1 VLLVIYLG
9 AVLISFSDGLL
20 VPTLPV
26 FVAGFDVPIGV
37 VGLVLAGEAIGML
50 LADLPAGWLARRM
63 SAKGAMVLGISVVGA
78 AALATAVAPRL
89 WQVFVLRVVAGAGLA
104 LWNVARHA
112 YLASVTRNGRRGR
125 AIATFGGIN
134 RVGVFLGPAA
144 GGFLASAA
152 GLRAPFVAYAAVV
165 VVAVVIIVRWL
176 PRLDAEQEE
185 HVRLAKG
192 ELADALRGVAGPLF
206 TAGSAQLM
214 AQMLRAGRKVLI
226 PLYAS
231 QVVGLDVG
239 AVGLVVSVSAFV
251 DMALFY
257 PAGWLMDRYGR
268 KAAIVPSFLLQAAG
282 MALVP
287 LTSTF
292 VGLMLAGVVVGVGNG
307 LSSGTMMTL
316 GADLAPRRAAYEFL
330 AIWRLIG
337 DGGMM
342 GGPILVGAVAQ
353 TAGLGASS
361 LAVAAVGVGAAAW
374 FAVRVPETLR
384 QARAP

>member
-1 VLLVIYLG
+1 VLLAIYLA
-9 AVLISFSDGLL
+9 AVLVSFCDGML

-26 FVAGFDVPIGV
+26 FVATFEVPIGV
-37 VGLVLAGEAIGML
+37 VGLVLAGEAIGL
-50 LADLPAGWLARRM
+50 LVADLPAGWLARRM
-63 SAKGAMVLGISVVGA
+63 SAKGAMVLGISVVGTA
-78 AALATAVAPRL
+78 VLATAVAPRL
-89 WQVFVLRVVAGAGLA
+89 WQVFALRVVAGAGLA
-104 LWNVARHA
+104 LWNLARHA
-112 YLASVTRNGRRGR
+112 YLAGATRNGRRGR

-144 GGFLASAA
+144 GGVLASAA
-152 GLRAPFVAYAAVV
+152 GLRAPFVAYAIVV
-165 VVAVVIIVRWL
+165 LAAVVIVARFL
-176 PRLDAEQEE
+176 PRLDAEED
-185 HVRLAKG
+185 VTAGLRSG
-192 ELADALRGVAGPLF
+192 ELKHALRSVAGPLF
-206 TAGSAQLM
+206 AAGTAQLM

-257 PAGWLMDRYGR
+257 PAGWVMDRYGR
-268 KAAIVPSFLLQAAG
+268 KAAIVPSFLLQAVG

-287 LTSTF
+287 FTSGI
-292 VGLMLAGVVVGVGNG
+292 VGLMLAGVVIGAGNG

-337 DGGMM
+337 DSGMV
-342 GGPILVGAVAQ
+342 GGPLLVGAVAQ
-353 TAGLGASS
+353 AAGLGASS

-374 FAVRVPETLR
+374 FLARVPETLR
-384 QARAP
+384 RAA